1 MISYRIAIAD
11 AHAHLLR
18 ITLTVPQPAAR
29 QRVSMPVWIPGSYLV
44 REFGRHVS
52 CLEARQGSRT
62 VPLEQLDKTTWQAT
76 CEGRAALE
84 VSYLV
89 YAFDA
94 SVRTAYL
101 DARRCFFN
109 GTSVCLRVEGREYE
123 PHRLEIRSL
132 PRDWEVATAM
142 TPVQVDAAGRGTYEA
157 ADYDELVDHPVELG
171 TFWRGHFMAHGVPHE
186 FVVANALP
194 DFDAQRLLA
203 DAQRICE
210 AAIAF
215 WHTGGKPPFERYVFL
230 LNAMDD
236 GYGGLEHRASTA
248 LVAAR
253 RDLPQQ
259 GKSELTDGYVTL
271 LGLISHEYFHT
282 WNVKRLKP
290 REFERYDYTREN
302 YTGLLWFFEGFTSYY
317 DDLMLR
323 RAGLVD
329 EARYLKLLA
338 KNVNGV
344 LGAPGRKLH
353 TVSQA
358 SFEAWVKYYRSDE
371 NTPNATVSYYAK
383 GSLIALALDLAL
395 RTERGSLDDVMRLL
409 WDSSGGGA
417 IDEQDVRRALR
428 DVGGRDL
435 DPELQAY
442 VHGTDDLPLPALLER
457 MGVQWQAQPATMAQR
472 LGLRVSET
480 PLTGVK
486 ATHVLRGG
494 VAEQAGLSAGDE
506 LLAVDDW
513 RIRRLDEA
521 QRVLR
526 PGASGTLL
534 VVRDQRL
541 LRLPVTLPADDAAAG
556 TGTIA
561 LSFDAKASKQAQA
574 LRKAWLAG

>member
-29 QRVSMPVWIPGSYLV
+29 QRLSLPVWIPGSYLV
-44 REFGRHVS
+44 REFGRHLT
-52 CLEARQGSRT
+52 CLEARQGART

-89 YAFDA
+89 YAFDP
-94 SVRTAYL
+94 SVRTAYI
-101 DARRCFFN
+101 DARRGFLN
-109 GTSVCLRVEGREYE
+109 GTSICLRVEGRENE
-123 PHRLEIRSL
+123 AHRLEIRSL

-142 TPVQVDAAGRGTYEA
+142 TPVQIDTAGRGTYEA

-171 TFWRGHFMAHGVPHE
+171 VFWRGHFMAHGVPHE
-186 FVVANALP
+186 FVVAGALP

-210 AAIAF
+210 TAITF
-215 WHTGGKPPFERYVFL
+215 WHTGGKPPFARYVFM

-248 LVAAR
+248 LIAAR

-259 GKSELTDGYVTL
+259 GKSEATDGYVTL
-271 LGLISHEYFHT
+271 LGLICHEYFHN

-302 YTGLLWFFEGFTSYY
+302 YTSLLWFFEGFTSYY
-317 DDLMLR
+317 DDLLLR
-323 RAGLVD
+323 RAGLID

-344 LGAPGRKLH
+344 LSAPGRKLQ

-358 SFEAWVKYYRSDE
+358 SFDAWVKYYRTDE

-395 RTERGSLDDVMRLL
+395 RTERGTLDDVMRLL
-409 WDSSGGGA
+409 WDSSGGGP

-428 DVGGRDL
+428 DVGRRDL
-435 DPELQAY
+435 DEEVQAY
-442 VHGTDDLPLPALLER
+442 VHGTDDLPLQALLER
-457 MGVQWQAQPATMAQR
+457 MGVQWQAQPPTMAQR

-486 ATHVLRGG
+486 ATNVLRGG
-494 VAEQAGLSAGDE
+494 AAEQAGLCAGDE
-506 LLAVDDW
+506 ILAVDDW
-513 RIRRLDEA
+513 RIRRLDEV

-534 VVRDQRL
+534 VVRDQRI
-541 LRLPVTLPADDAAAG
+541 LRLAITLPTDDAVS
-556 TGTIA
+556 GTIA
-561 LSFDAKASKQAQA
+561 LSLDPKASKQAQA

>member
-29 QRVSMPVWIPGSYLV
+29 QQVSMPVWIPGSYLV
-44 REFGRHVS
+44 REFARHVS
-52 CLEARQGSRT
+52 CLEARQGTRA
-62 VPLEQLDKTTWQAT
+62 VPLEQLDKATWQAA

-84 VSYLV
+84 ITYLV
-89 YAFDA
+89 YAFDP
-94 SVRTAYL
+94 SVRTAFV
-101 DARRCFFN
+101 DARRGFLN
-109 GTSVCLRVEGREYE
+109 GTSVCLRVEGRESE
-123 PHRLEIRSL
+123 PHRVEIRSL

-142 TPVQVDAAGRGTYEA
+142 TPVQTDATGRGTYEA
-157 ADYDELVDHPVELG
+157 ADYDELVDHPIELG
-171 TFWRGHFMAHGVPHE
+171 TFWRGHFMVHGVPHE
-186 FVVANALP
+186 FVVAGALP
-194 DFDAQRLLA
+194 DFDGQRLLA

-210 AAIAF
+210 TAISF
-215 WHTGGKPPFERYVFL
+215 WHTGGKPPFTRYVFM

-271 LGLISHEYFHT
+271 LGLICHEYFHT

-317 DDLMLR
+317 DDLLLR
-323 RAGLVD
+323 RCGLID

-344 LGAPGRKLH
+344 LGAPGRKLQ
-353 TVSQA
+353 TASQA
-358 SFEAWVKYYRSDE
+358 SFDAWIKYYRSDE
-371 NTPNATVSYYAK
+371 NTLNAGVSYYAK

-395 RTERGSLDDVMRLL
+395 RSERGTLDDVMRLL
-409 WDSSGGGA
+409 WDTSNGGPIA
-417 IDEQDVRRALR
+417 EDDVRHALH
-428 DVGGRDL
+428 DVAGRDL
-435 DPELQAY
+435 SEELQAY

-457 MGVQWQAQPATMAQR
+457 VGVQWQTQPLTMAQR
-472 LGLRVSET
+472 MGLRVSET

-486 ATHVLRGG
+486 ATNVLRGG
-494 VAEQAGLSAGDE
+494 AAEQAGVCAGDE

-513 RIRRLDEA
+513 RIRRLDEI

-534 VVRDQRL
+534 VVRDQRI
-541 LRLPVTLPADDAAAG
+541 LRLPITLPTDDAL
-556 TGTIA
+556 TGTVA
-561 LSFDAKASKQAQA
+561 LSVDPKASKQAQA

>member
-18 ITLTVPQPAAR
+18 ITLTVPQPATR
-29 QRVSMPVWIPGSYLV
+29 QRLSLPVWIPGSYLV

-52 CLEARQGSRT
+52 CLEARQGARAL
-62 VPLEQLDKTTWQAT
+62 PLEQLDKTTWQAT

-84 VSYLV
+84 VNYLV
-89 YAFDA
+89 YAFDP

-101 DARRCFFN
+101 DTRRAFLN
-109 GTSVCLRVEGREYE
+109 GTSVCLRVEGRENE
-123 PHRLEIRSL
+123 AHRLEVRSL
-132 PRDWEVATAM
+132 PRDWEVATGM
-142 TPVQVDAAGRGTYEA
+142 TPVQTDAAGRGTYEA

-171 TFWRGHFMAHGVPHE
+171 AFWRGHFMAHGVPHE
-186 FVVANALP
+186 FVVAGALP

-203 DAQRICE
+203 DVQRICE
-210 AAIAF
+210 TAITF
-215 WHTGGKPPFERYVFL
+215 WHTGGKPPFARYVFM

-248 LVAAR
+248 LIAAR

-259 GKSELTDGYVTL
+259 GKSELTDGYATL
-271 LGLISHEYFHT
+271 LGLICHEYFHT

-302 YTGLLWFFEGFTSYY
+302 YTELLWFFEGFTSYY
-317 DDLMLR
+317 DDLLLR
-323 RAGLVD
+323 RSGLID

-344 LGAPGRKLH
+344 LGAPGRKLQ

-358 SFEAWVKYYRSDE
+358 SFDAWVKYYRSDE

-395 RTERGSLDDVMRLL
+395 RTERGTLDDVMRLL

-428 DVGGRDL
+428 DVGRRDFGE
-435 DPELQAY
+435 ELQAY
-442 VHGTDDLPLPALLER
+442 VHGTDDLPLKSLLER
-457 MGVQWQAQPATMAQR
+457 VGVQWQAQPPTMAQR

-494 VAEQAGLSAGDE
+494 AAEQAGICAGDE

-513 RIRRLDEA
+513 RIRRLDEI
-521 QRVLR
+521 QRMLR

-534 VVRDQRL
+534 AVRDQRI
-541 LRLPVTLPADDAAAG
+541 LRFPITLPADDAV

-561 LSFDAKASKQAQA
+561 LSIDPKASKQAQA